1 MTTVHP
7 RRALAEAEA
16 AAWLELHADWCR
28 GLPAEVRDTSVIG
41 TETASGDGRSLPWY
55 RMDGAFTGSP
65 APMGYVPQGLS
76 DWAPG
81 WETRLRSTRPDPA
94 SAHVTA
100 EQIREWDTHQAPA
113 LAARP
118 ERSPEGTA
126 GRRDRSTWGESAA
139 SASITDAPAAGE
151 PMPLRGRAL
160 RAVGRQGTEQL
171 RDVTV
176 TLGQR
181 VPASLRYDRRVD
193 GTRRAGVTQAYP
205 DLDRLGIDTSW
216 MDRLA
221 SAELLEWLRLEA
233 RLTDRELEA
242 LQQRAAGVAQSDRS
256 GATLAR
262 AQRRALAAMA

>member
-16 AAWLELHADWCR
+16 AAWLERHADWCR

-41 TETASGDGRSLPWY
+41 TETTSGDGRSLPWY

-81 WETRLRSTRPDPA
+81 WERWYGWGLSGDEWGSDERRGPA
-94 SAHVTA
+94 SVVRPASTPDA
-100 EQIREWDTHQAPA
+100 RE
-113 LAARP
+113 
-118 ERSPEGTA
+118 
-126 GRRDRSTWGESAA
+126 GRRDRSGWGESAV
-139 SASITDAPAAGE
+139 SAPITDAPAAGE
-151 PMPLRGRAL
+151 PLPLRGRAL
-160 RAVGRQGTEQL
+160 RAVGREDTEQL

-176 TLGQR
+176 VLGHR
-181 VPASLRYDRRVD
+181 VPGAMTYDRHVQYDADRY
-193 GTRRAGVTQAYP
+193 VTHSMA
-205 DLDRLGIDTSW
+205 DLSGHADTSW
-216 MDRLA
+216 MDQLA

-242 LQQRAAGVAQSDRS
+242 LQQRAAGAAVPDRHC
-256 GATLAR
+256 LAR
-262 AQRRALAAMA
+262 AQRRAQAALLAR